1 MSLRL
6 EGERRLPQ
14 PPEQVWAKLRDAG
27 FLIQSIP
34 DATVVGAPSR
44 DRAQCTVKP
53 NLTFVRGNLEVTV
66 QILEAQEPAAVKV
79 AAASRGVGSSS
90 DVEVALALAPDG
102 AGTLVRWSAE
112 LVQLGGLLKM
122 IPAGLIRGAAQ
133 KAIDDLWT
141 GIERR
146 L

>member
-1 MSLRL
+1 
-6 EGERRLPQ
+6 
-14 PPEQVWAKLRDAG
+14 
-27 FLIQSIP
+27 
-34 DATVVGAPSR
+34 
-44 DRAQCTVKP
+44 
-53 NLTFVRGNLEVTV
+53 VTV
-66 QILEAQEPAAVKV
+66 QILEAQEPATVKV
-79 AAASRGVGSSS
+79 AVASRGVGSSS
-90 DVEVALALAPDG
+90 DVEVALSLGPDG